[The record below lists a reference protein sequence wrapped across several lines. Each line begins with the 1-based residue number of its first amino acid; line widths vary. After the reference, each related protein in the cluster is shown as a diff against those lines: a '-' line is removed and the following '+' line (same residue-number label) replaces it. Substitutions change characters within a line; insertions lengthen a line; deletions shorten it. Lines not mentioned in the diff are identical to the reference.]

1 MPINYPQPTVALQ
14 GISTRVSEY
23 MARSYPI
30 RDVPL
35 NVRPAMV
42 FITAAWILL
51 LGVLGMA
58 PLPEL
63 PVNDKALHFFGMGFA
78 TFLVYFIIEVPET
91 TSRRIWYIRRAPL
104 ILTLTTTFLVGGIM
118 SEFVQSML
126 PWKTF
131 QTGDILSNLLGSTL
145 FLYLAHL
152 LHQRHRRKSEISSLY
167 QPLSSASY
175 RDAQGREHL
184 FSPSGSSPAQAQKS
198 RPGRQG
204 SNVWDDEDSD
214 GEGRAGAFE
223 IGDEEDMR

>member
-1 MPINYPQPTVALQ
+1 MVYTTCPADPHPDYHLPGRGDHKRICSIHATC
-14 GISTRVSEY
+14 
-23 MARSYPI
+23 RSSF
-30 RDVPL
+30 
-35 NVRPAMV
+35 NPAD
-42 FITAAWILL
+42 I
-51 LGVLGMA
+51 
-58 PLPEL
+58 
-63 PVNDKALHFFGMGFA
+63 
-78 TFLVYFIIEVPET
+78 
-91 TSRRIWYIRRAPL
+91 
-104 ILTLTTTFLVGGIM
+104 
-118 SEFVQSML
+118 Q
-126 PWKTF
+126 WKTF

-198 RPGRQG
+198 RPGRQS

-214 GEGRAGAFE
+214 VEGRAGAFE